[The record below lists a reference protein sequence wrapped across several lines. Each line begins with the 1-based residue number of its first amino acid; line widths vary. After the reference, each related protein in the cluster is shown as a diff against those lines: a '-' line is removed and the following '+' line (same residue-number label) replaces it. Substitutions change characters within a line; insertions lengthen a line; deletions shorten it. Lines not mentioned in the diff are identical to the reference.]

1 MSRRE
6 TLRVEISLP
15 QARLDKFLKKQF
27 PDTSRGAFQRL
38 IQDGDVRVD
47 GKTIKPT
54 HQPRAGE
61 EIVIIWPEPESAE
74 AQPENIPL
82 DVLYEDDRLLVI
94 NKPVGIVVHPAAGH
108 ASGTLVNALL
118 HHCAGQ
124 LSGVGGVARPGI
136 VHRLDKDTSG
146 CLVVAK
152 DDSAHHALSAQF
164 ADRKNTKIY
173 QALVCGQPAKERIIV
188 KAPIARHPVH
198 RKKMAI
204 VERGRDSHTDFRVLE
219 ALRDSALVEAT
230 LHTGRTHQIRV
241 HLQHLGCP
249 LVGDPV
255 YGGRPAR
262 QFAQSTGYEAP
273 RQMLHAA
280 ALGFTH
286 PLSGKKMEVN
296 APLPADFADAL
307 NFLKTR

>member
-1 MSRRE
+1 MNRRE
-6 TLRVEISLP
+6 TLRVEISQP
-15 QARLDKFLKKQF
+15 QARLDKFLQKQF
-27 PDTSRGAFQRL
+27 PDTSRGTFQRF

-47 GKTIKPT
+47 GKTVKAT
-54 HQPRAGE
+54 HHPRAGE
-61 EIVIIWPEPESAE
+61 EIVITWPDPEPAE
-74 AQPENIPL
+74 AQPEDIPL
-82 DVLYEDDRLLVI
+82 EVLYEDDRLLVI
-94 NKPVGIVVHPAAGH
+94 NKPAGLVVHPAVGH
-108 ASGTLVNALL
+108 ARGTLVNALL

-136 VHRLDKDTSG
+136 VHRLDKETSG

-164 ADRKNTKIY
+164 ANRKTTKIY
-173 QALVCGQPAKERIIV
+173 QALVCGQPRKERLTV

-204 VERGRDSHTDFRVLE
+204 VERGRDSHTDFRMLE
-219 ALRDSALVEAT
+219 ALRDSALVEAA

-255 YGGRPAR
+255 YGGRQAR
-262 QFAQSTGYEAP
+262 QFAQCTGYVAP

-286 PLSGKKMEVN
+286 PLSGKKMKVN
-296 APLPADFADAL
+296 APLPADFIDAV
-307 NFLKTR
+307 NFLKSR

>member
-1 MSRRE
+1 MNRRE
-6 TLRVEISLP
+6 TLRVEISQP
-15 QARLDKFLKKQF
+15 QARLDKFLQKKF
-27 PDTSRGAFQRL
+27 PDTSRGAFQRF

-47 GKTIKPT
+47 GKTVKTT
-54 HQPRAGE
+54 HHPRAGE
-61 EIVIIWPEPESAE
+61 EIVITWPEPEPSE
-74 AQPENIPL
+74 AQPEDIPL
-82 DVLYEDDRLLVI
+82 EVLYEDDRLLVI
-94 NKPVGIVVHPAAGH
+94 NKPAGLVVHPAAGH
-108 ASGTLVNALL
+108 ARGTLVNALL

-164 ADRKNTKIY
+164 ANRKTTKVY
-173 QALVCGQPAKERIIV
+173 QALVCGQPRKERLTV

-204 VERGRDSHTDFRVLE
+204 VERGRDSHTDFRILE
-219 ALRDSALVEAT
+219 ALRDSALVEAA

-255 YGGRPAR
+255 YGGSPAR

-286 PLSGKKMEVN
+286 PLSGKKMGVN
-296 APLPADFADAL
+296 APLPADFVDAV
-307 NFLKTR
+307 NFLKSR

>member
-1 MSRRE
+1 MNRRE
-6 TLRVEISLP
+6 TLRVEISQP
-15 QARLDKFLKKQF
+15 PARLDKFLQKKF
-27 PDTSRGAFQRL
+27 PDTSRGTFQRF

-47 GKTIKPT
+47 GKTVKTT
-54 HQPRAGE
+54 HHPRAGE
-61 EIVIIWPEPESAE
+61 EIIINWPEPEPTE
-74 AQPENIPL
+74 AQPEDIPL
-82 DVLYEDDRLLVI
+82 EVLYEDDRLLVI
-94 NKPVGIVVHPAAGH
+94 NKPAGLVVHPAAGH
-108 ASGTLVNALL
+108 ARGTLVNALL

-164 ADRKNTKIY
+164 ANRKTTKIY
-173 QALVCGQPAKERIIV
+173 QALVCGHPRKERITV

-204 VERGRDSHTDFRVLE
+204 AERGRNSHTDFRMLE
-219 ALRDSALVEAT
+219 ALHDSALVEAK

-255 YGGRPAR
+255 YGGRPTR
-262 QFAQSTGYEAP
+262 QFAESTGYEAP

-280 ALGFTH
+280 VLGFTH
-286 PLSGKKMEVN
+286 PLSGRKMEVN
-296 APLPADFADAL
+296 APLPADFVDAV
-307 NFLKTR
+307 NFLKSR